1 MTEDIQL
8 VLDELKDA
16 NEKSLGYLDQE
27 LQKVRAGKAT
37 PSMLDGVVV
46 EYYGAMTPIN
56 QIANVSTTDART
68 ITVQPFER
76 SMLDE
81 IAKGIINSNLGFS
94 PSNNGEILIINV
106 PALTEERRRE
116 LVKKAKAE
124 GENAKVAM
132 RNNRKEAM
140 DMLKDLKNE
149 GTAEDLIKTAETR
162 VQEII
167 NSYSTKVDAV
177 IDVKE
182 VDIMKV

>member
-8 VLDELKDA
+8 ILDELKDA
-16 NEKSLGYLDQE
+16 NEKSLAHLEQE

-37 PSMLDGVVV
+37 PSMLDGVFV
-46 EYYGAMTPIN
+46 EYYGSMTPIN
-56 QIANVSTTDART
+56 QVANVSTTDART

-81 IAKGIINSNLGFS
+81 IAKGIINANLGFS

-124 GENAKVAM
+124 GENAKVAL

-149 GTAEDLIKTAETR
+149 GTAEDLIKTAEAR

-167 NSYSTKVDAV
+167 NGFSTKVDAV
-177 IDVKE
+177 IDSKE

>member
-8 VLDELKDA
+8 ILDELKDA
-16 NEKSLGYLDQE
+16 NEKSLSHLAQE

-37 PSMLDGVVV
+37 PSMLDGVTV

-56 QIANVSTTDART
+56 QVANVSTTDART

-81 IAKGIINSNLGFS
+81 IAKGIINSNLGFT

-106 PALTEERRRE
+106 PSLTEERRRE

-149 GTAEDLIKTAETR
+149 GTSEDLIKTAETR
-162 VQEII
+162 VQDII
-167 NSYSTKVDAV
+167 NSSSSQVDAV
-177 IDVKE
+177 IDAKE
-182 VDIMKV
+182 ADIMKV